1 MSAQDDIGR
10 KQFFVTPPHGCSYL
24 PEREATTL
32 FLDPRETVTASDYQL
47 LSENGF
53 RRSGGHLYRP
63 HCRNCSACI
72 ATRIPILR
80 FAPKRNQRRALKR
93 NADIVCAVEPAQF
106 SEEVYAL
113 YADYIGARHSDGD
126 MYPPSP
132 EQFRSFL
139 LSPWSETF
147 FLSSYIDGRL
157 AAVAV
162 TDRATRGLS
171 AIYTF
176 FDPALSDRSLG
187 VFSILQQIALCERWA
202 LPYLYLGYWIRDSA
216 KMNYKVDYRP
226 VEVLTNGRWVTMR

>member
-1 MSAQDDIGR
+1 MSAQDEISG
-10 KQFFVTPPHGCSYL
+10 KQFFVTPPHTCSYL

-32 FLDPRETVTASDYQL
+32 FLDPRETVTAQGYQL

-53 RRSGGHLYRP
+53 RRSGSHLYRP
-63 HCRNCSACI
+63 HCKLCSACI
-72 ATRIPILR
+72 ATRIPVMTFR
-80 FAPKRNQRRALKR
+80 PKRSQRRTLAR
-93 NADIVCAVEPAQF
+93 NADLVCAVEPAQF
-106 SEEVYAL
+106 TQGTYEL
-113 YADYIGARHSDGD
+113 YARYIGARHRDGD

-147 FLSSYIDGRL
+147 FLSSYLDGRL

-162 TDRATRGLS
+162 TDRQPRGLS

-176 FDPALSDRSLG
+176 FDPDLNARSLG

-202 LPYLYLGYWIRDSA
+202 LPHLYLGYWIRDSL
-216 KMNYKVDYRP
+216 KMSYKADYRP
-226 VEVLTNGRWVTMR
+226 VEMLTNGRWVVMP